1 MIEKTLVILIGNAR
15 GGEETWQSMYK
26 NLLKPFD
33 ADLALCFGESKE
45 KLASLYKKAK
55 FIWEI
60 PEYGNWRDFYV
71 TNFNPNWDIFLN
83 RHKFNNASLMGGI
96 DDYNG
101 SGAII
106 FAFRH
111 YLLINKMSILN
122 QYDRI
127 ILTRSDFYYIDEH
140 PYLPLGNLYA
150 VEGEGYAGV
159 SDRHFI
165 FDSNMSNNVLG
176 VLDFICNNKYFYFL
190 NKYKEDTINPEMAL
204 MLFFN
209 FNGIINKLKFCK
221 RVQFTVSVD
230 YDNTRWKKKGEIFIP
245 GSDTIRYKYINEYKT
260 AFKNKKSRYIKLSA
274 LQIINV
280 INKLL
285 CYLKISNRLTLDYNK
300 IVILDLNLNKYKSN
314 CIKKNVKKIILY
326 LKKCK
331 LFDTF

>member
-45 KLASLYKKAK
+45 KSASLYKKAK

-71 TNFNPNWDIFLN
+71 TNFKPNWDFFLN

-150 VEGEGYAGV
+150 VEGEEYGGV

-165 FDSNMSNNVLG
+165 FDSKMSNQVLG
-176 VLDFICNNKYFYFL
+176 VLNFLCSEENFNFLSKYQE
-190 NKYKEDTINPEMAL
+190 NSINPETAL
-204 MLFFN
+204 LLFFKY
-209 FNGIINKLKFCK
+209 NKIYDLLKFHK
-221 RVQFTVSVD
+221 RVQFTVAVEG
-230 YDNTRWKKKGEIFIP
+230 DNTRWRKPSNYIPGLNNIKYKYISEYEVAIINLIKKKGIFTKVFYLFILH
-245 GSDTIRYKYINEYKT
+245 NL
-260 AFKNKKSRYIKLSA
+260 FKS
-274 LQIINV
+274 
-280 INKLL
+280 INK
-285 CYLKISNRLTLDYNK
+285 ISKYFKSKKFNK
-300 IVILDLNLNKYKSN
+300 ILD
-314 CIKKNVKKIILY
+314 V
-326 LKKCK
+326 
-331 LFDTF
+331 